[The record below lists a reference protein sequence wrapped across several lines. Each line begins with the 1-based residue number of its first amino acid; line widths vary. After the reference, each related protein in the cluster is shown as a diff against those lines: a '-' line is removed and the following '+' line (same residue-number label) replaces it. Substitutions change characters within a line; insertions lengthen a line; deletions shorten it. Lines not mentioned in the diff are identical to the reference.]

1 MPALQVTGLT
11 VRYGPAG
18 TPPAVDELDLRAEP
32 GEVLVV
38 LGPNGA
44 GKTSTVETLEGYRR
58 PAGGA
63 VRVLGLDPMA
73 DHAALTGRIGVM
85 LQRGGVYPM
94 LGPRRVLDLFG
105 AYYPDPLP
113 TEGLLDLVGLAA
125 VAATPWRHLSGG
137 EQQRLSLALALIGRP
152 EVAFLDEPTAGVDPE
167 GRIAIRAAV
176 AGLRERGVCVLL
188 TTHELGE
195 AEKMADRIVILSS
208 GRIVLEGTPR
218 ELAGAGGAGAPALSF
233 GAPAGLDVAQVEAA
247 VGPGTVVTETAPGR
261 YRVVAPDRPT
271 PAVTAAVATFLAER
285 DAALTDLVAGRTLE
299 DVYFEAVGA
308 AGADAAAAAGR
319 PGGAGPGP
327 RRRRRRS
334 PR

>member
-1 MPALQVTGLT
+1 
-11 VRYGPAG
+11 
-18 TPPAVDELDLRAEP
+18 
-32 GEVLVV
+32 
-38 LGPNGA
+38 
-44 GKTSTVETLEGYRR
+44 
-58 PAGGA
+58 
-63 VRVLGLDPMA
+63 
-73 DHAALTGRIGVM
+73 M

-113 TEGLLDLVGLAA
+113 TGDLLDLVGLAA
-125 VAATPWRHLSGG
+125 VQATPWRHLSGG

-176 AGLRERGVCVLL
+176 AGLRERGVCIVL
-188 TTHELGE
+188 TTHELAE
-195 AEKMADRIVILSS
+195 AEKMADRIVILSA

-218 ELAGAGGAGAPALSF
+218 ELAGAGGAGGAPALTF
-233 GAPAGLDVAQVEAA
+233 GAPPGLEVAQLAAA
-247 VGPGTVVTETAPGR
+247 VGPGAVVTETASGR
-261 YRVVAPDRPT
+261 YRVEAPGRPT

-285 DAALTDLVAGRTLE
+285 DATLTDLIAGRSLE

-308 AGADAAAAAGR
+308 AVVGDTDAAPQGPTA
-319 PGGAGPGP
+319 PGGG
-327 RRRRRRS
+327 RRRGRSRRRS